1 MTPENIWGIQQL
13 NSCQKQYEP
22 ADDDITT
29 VVHIHKPSPLATF
42 ISHWSILRSFC
53 FKIKSVKSQSYLHA
67 TSTRKKELSTK
78 CKTLVLVRRVDNN
91 SLIFQSDLCSSGH
104 LSVCLSIDQSEQK
117 ERKMPLCLE
126 REGLIPSARR
136 GSWGRGK
143 KLTPAMTSSSWA
155 VYGYQQQQDS
165 RNEWATENKLDI
177 V

>member
-42 ISHWSILRSFC
+42 ISHWSILRPFC

-78 CKTLVLVRRVDNN
+78 CKTLVLVRRVDNS
-91 SLIFQSDLCSSGH
+91 SLVFQSDLCPSGH
-104 LSVCLSIDQSEQK
+104 LSVCLSTDQSE
-117 ERKMPLCLE
+117 E
-126 REGLIPSARR
+126 RERCHCVGEGGLILSAGR